1 MYGFIEPMEATAV
14 GMYHKLCQ
22 CAWDGIFAN
31 DTFDNCNKNIKTN
44 VKQLE
49 NIILWHYQFGS
60 KFDTPFW
67 KYAKS
72 LPFNPDQK
80 FYEVIKGNLDEDE
93 EYGQWKTWN
102 FDNWRLGNELV

>member
-1 MYGFIEPMEATAV
+1 M
-14 GMYHKLCQ
+14 
-22 CAWDGIFAN
+22 FAN

-49 NIILWHYQFGS
+49 NIILWHYQYGS
-60 KFDTPFW
+60 KFDSPFW
-67 KYAKS
+67 EYAKS

-80 FYEVIKGNLDEDE
+80 FYDIIKGNLDEDE

-102 FDNWRLGNELV
+102 FDNWRLNNEFV